1 MQQKAR
7 TVHASAALIDYVQAL
22 AAYTRTSPRWHAGL
36 SPRACLALLAVA
48 RAWALLDG
56 RDHVLPEDVQ
66 AVRPGVIAHRLRPTD
81 DSSRTDAE
89 TIAATLIEAVPLP

>member
-1 MQQKAR
+1 MLRAVFLSTCNPNHPVMK
-7 TVHASAALIDYVQAL
+7 AAL
-22 AAYTRTSPRWHAGL
+22 G
-36 SPRACLALLAVA
+36 RACLALLAVA

-66 AVRPGVIAHRLRPTD
+66 AVLPGVVGHRLRPAD
-81 DSSRTDAE
+81 EAARSDAE